1 MHLFEHNWWKKK
13 RFLFKNLILF
23 ITTKW
28 CTNKEQKQPK
38 TKARALIFFKRGKPQ
53 GGCFPLAQGPVL
65 WWPLPACWGL
75 LLAAMFDPRSLRS
88 QQKRELKKKKM
99 WTLFGWVGRLLEAE
113 QSGQRRTGPQF
124 SAAAWKSKRHGTTHG
139 TTRGTALRTSTCVTA
154 AIYRVVCCE
163 SDIRSQE
170 T

>member
-1 MHLFEHNWWKKK
+1 MHLLEHNWWKIG
-13 RFLFKNLILF
+13 FLFKNLILF

-38 TKARALIFFKRGKPQ
+38 TKARSLIFVKRGKPQ

-65 WWPLPACWGL
+65 WWPLPACRGL
-75 LLAAMFDPRSLRS
+75 LLATMFDPRSLRS
-88 QQKRELKKKKM
+88 QQKRKKIKSELCLAGLVDFWKQKSQVSGG
-99 WTLFGWVGRLLEAE
+99 LAHNSLQLLGRANA
-113 QSGQRRTGPQF
+113 T
-124 SAAAWKSKRHGTTHG
+124 GTTHG
-139 TTRGTALRTSTCVTA
+139 TTRGTTWRTSTCVTA